1 MQAVRFHRHGGPE
14 VLVVEDVPR
23 PEPGPG
29 ELRVAVRAV
38 ALNHLDVL
46 VRRGLPLAIEM
57 PHVGGADFA
66 GVVEA
71 LGPGVRDA
79 SVGERVVGYPVLPPS
94 DPQAPPGPLRIL
106 GEQRNGACCEAL
118 VLPRA
123 NLLPMPERLS
133 FEEAAAVPV
142 AFLTA
147 WTMLAVRAR
156 LAAGETVLVQGA
168 GSGVGTA
175 AIQIARHLGA
185 RVLAATHSPAK
196 APALRALG
204 ADEVLV
210 AGRERLH
217 LRVQR
222 LTGRRGADVVF
233 EHVGAATWD
242 ESVRSAAFRGRIVT
256 CGATTGAVAQTN
268 LAFVFA
274 KELAILGATLG
285 NREDLAAVLD
295 LVQQGRLR
303 PVVDRV
309 LPLAACRA
317 GHEILEAGAANGKVV
332 LAVSPREDAE
342 SRESADAQRAAG
354 ERRRAA
360 AR

>member
-1 MQAVRFHRHGGPE
+1 MRAVRFHRHGGPE
-14 VLVVEDVPR
+14 VLVVEEVPR

-29 ELRVAVRAV
+29 EVRIAVRAV
-38 ALNHLDVL
+38 ALNHMDVL

-66 GVVEA
+66 GVVDA

-79 SVGERVVGYPVLPPS
+79 AVGERVVGYPVLPPD
-94 DPQAPPGPLRIL
+94 DPHAPAGPARIL

-133 FEEAAAVPV
+133 FEEAAALPV

-147 WTMLAVRAR
+147 WTMLARRAR

-175 AIQIARHLGA
+175 ALQIARHLGA

-196 APALRALG
+196 AGALRALG

-210 AGRERLH
+210 PDRERLH
-217 LRVQR
+217 LRVRR

-256 CGATTGAVAQTN
+256 CGATTGVLAPTN

-274 KELAILGATLG
+274 RELAIYGATLG
-285 NREDLAAVLD
+285 SREDLAAVLE
-295 LVQQGRLR
+295 LVQEGRLH

-309 LPLAACRA
+309 LPLAQCRS
-317 GHEILEAGAANGKVV
+317 GHELLEGGGAHGKIV
-332 LAVSPREDAE
+332 LAVSASEEAD
-342 SRESADAQRAAG
+342 SRVGRRAAS
-354 ERRRAA
+354 RRRAKGG
-360 AR
+360 RPPS